1 MFLMTPMHA
10 CGVLSFLV
18 VGTAASASAPVC
30 AEGDGNACEPAGAQS
45 LLQKTSSIGVKK
57 IASDEHESK
66 RKTIILGQDVNWPP
80 YAYKDETE
88 AGENGGLSGFGKD
101 FGEAAGELCG
111 IDIIFDQTNW
121 KNCWDSEGYQLADPA
136 VNQAAS
142 PGIGQ
147 GLLNGWYAGCTT
159 YTHLHGVRNRFL
171 EFSDAI
177 LNQNKPAGLIV
188 MLNSDGT
195 PKVDGLS
202 NLAGKTVV
210 DVGGWAPT
218 ADTIAFVENKC
229 TGEQY
234 ASMCTESGGTDC
246 YTLTTGEGND
256 ASMKMLRDGE
266 ADAMFI
272 YADQAHNY
280 ECDADGKSKNAGAVA
295 TWNCSLWANFGT
307 DYAYVQTG
315 QFGHAMNGTTLA
327 MSQRGSGV
335 AEILNPCIQD
345 FLKTKEYYDL
355 CLKHDL
361 VDSCYRNEFFTGT
374 ETHHHAYME
383 ATHAH
388 TSGCNSGYCPCPPVE
403 EQDKE
408 EAP

>member
-1 MFLMTPMHA
+1 MTSKHA
-10 CGVLSFLV
+10 CGVLCFLA
-18 VGTAASASAPVC
+18 VGIAAAPLC
-30 AEGDGNACEPAGAQS
+30 TGINDDACDPTVAQF
-45 LLQKTSSIGVKK
+45 LLQKQQQLTK
-57 IASDEHESK
+57 AE
-66 RKTIILGQDVNWPP
+66 RTTIILAQDVNWPP
-80 YAYKDETE
+80 YAFKDDTE

-101 FGEAAGELCG
+101 FGEAAGKLCG
-111 IDIIFDQTNW
+111 INIVFDQTNW
-121 KNCWDSEGYQLADPA
+121 KNCWDSEGYVKANPA
-136 VNQAAS
+136 TNKPAL

-159 YTHLHGVRNRFL
+159 YTHLQGVRNRFL

-195 PKVDGLS
+195 PKVDGLH

-218 ADTIAFVENKC
+218 ADTMAFVENKC
-229 TGEQY
+229 TGLKY
-234 ASMCTESGGTDC
+234 APLCTESGGPNC
-246 YTLTTGEGND
+246 YTLKVGEGND

-272 YADQAHNY
+272 YADQAYNY
-280 ECDADGKSKNAGAVA
+280 ECNAEGKAKNSGAKP
-295 TWNCSLWANFGT
+295 TWDCSLWANFGT

-315 QFGHAMNGTTLA
+315 QFGHAINGTTLS

-335 AEILNPCIQD
+335 AALLNPCIQQ

-355 CLKHDL
+355 CNKADL
-361 VDSCYRNEFFTGT
+361 VDSCYRNEFFPDTDS
-374 ETHHHAYME
+374 HPHIYME
-383 ATHAH
+383 STDHH
-388 TSGCNSGYCPCPPVE
+388 TSGCSDGYCSCPVIHR
-403 EQDKE
+403 
-408 EAP
+408 